1 MSDFQDRD
9 RPDRSRS
16 EAVAK
21 TAQAKVGEGAGLVGG
36 KAADVTSTARE
47 QGADVVGEAT
57 SQARDLVGELRNQLQ
72 GQAHTQTQNLAQNVR
87 RLADELREM
96 SESGKPESSAAGVV
110 RQLADGGHQVASRL
124 EERGPD
130 GLVGDLQD
138 FARRRPG
145 VFLAGAALA
154 GFAVAR
160 VGKGVSGS
168 ASPSDGARQAGT
180 GQGGMG
186 QGRTEQGG
194 VPPRPTNPP
203 HGRATGS
210 SPGVPQAGYEDPV
223 DTYGQSQPPH
233 VTPSYGQTS
242 ATNRPTA
249 AAPSPPPP
257 AAGPQRPT
265 QGS

>member
-1 MSDFQDRD
+1 MSDFQDSG

-21 TAQAKVGEGAGLVGG
+21 TAQDKASEGAGLVAE
-36 KAADVTSTARE
+36 KAAAVTGTAKE
-47 QGADVVGEAT
+47 QAADVVGEAT
-57 SQARDLVGELRNQLQ
+57 SQARDLVGELRDQLQ
-72 GQAHTQTQNLAQNVR
+72 GQAHSQTQNLARNVR

-96 SESGKPESSAAGVV
+96 SENGKPESSAAGLV
-110 RQLADGGHQVASRL
+110 RQLADGGHQVASRI

-160 VGKGVSGS
+160 VGKSVSGS
-168 ASPSDGARQAGT
+168 ASSSAGA
-180 GQGGMG
+180 GQGGTG
-186 QGRTEQGG
+186 EGG
-194 VPPRPTNPP
+194 VPPRPTSPP
-203 HGRATGS
+203 PYQAAPGS
-210 SPGVPQAGYEDPV
+210 GPGVPQTGYDDPL

-233 VTPSYGQTS
+233 VTPSYGQ
-242 ATNRPTA
+242 APTPQTPPAA
-249 AAPSPPPP
+249 AAPPTPPPP
-257 AAGPQRPT
+257 TGPQRPT

>member
-1 MSDFQDRD
+1 MSDFQDSG

-21 TAQAKVGEGAGLVGG
+21 TAQDKASEGAGLVAD
-36 KAADVTSTARE
+36 KAADVTGTVKE
-47 QGADVVGEAT
+47 QAADVVGEAT
-57 SQARDLVGELRNQLQ
+57 SQARDLVGELRDQLQ
-72 GQAHTQTQNLAQNVR
+72 GQAHSQTQNLARNVR

-110 RQLADGGHQVASRL
+110 RQLAEGGHQVASRL
-124 EERGPD
+124 EQRGPD
-130 GLVGDLQD
+130 GLVSDLQD
-138 FARRRPG
+138 FARRKPG

-168 ASPSDGARQAGT
+168 ASSSAGA
-180 GQGGMG
+180 GQGGAG
-186 QGRTEQGG
+186 QGG
-194 VPPRPTNPP
+194 VPPRPTSPP
-203 HGRATGS
+203 RHQAS
-210 SPGVPQAGYEDPV
+210 SSGPGVPQTGYEDPL

-233 VTPSYGQTS
+233 VTPSYGQAPT
-242 ATNRPTA
+242 TQTRPAA
-249 AAPSPPPP
+249 AAPPTPPP
-257 AAGPQRPT
+257 AGPQRPT

>member
-1 MSDFQDRD
+1 MSDFQDRS

-21 TAQAKVGEGAGLVGG
+21 TAQEKVSEGAGLVGA
-36 KAADVTSTARE
+36 KATDVTGTAKE
-47 QGADVVGEAT
+47 QGANVVGEAT
-57 SQARDLVGELRNQLQ
+57 SQARDLVGELRDQLQ
-72 GQAHTQTQNLAQNVR
+72 GQAHSQTQNLAQNVR

-124 EERGPD
+124 EQRGPD

-160 VGKGVSGS
+160 VGKGISGS
-168 ASPSDGARQAGT
+168 ASPSTGTRQGGT
-180 GQGGMG
+180 G
-186 QGRTEQGG
+186 QGG

-203 HGRATGS
+203 RHQAPS
-210 SPGVPQAGYEDPV
+210 SGPGVPQTSYEDPL

-233 VTPSYGQTS
+233 VTPSYGQPST
-242 ATNRPTA
+242 AQTRPTA
-249 AAPSPPPP
+249 AAPPAPPPP
-257 AAGPQRPT
+257 AGPQRPT